1 MEFCSICHAG
11 CCRSMNVDVT
21 GYDILKIHN
30 TLGLNLPL
38 FITALRQ
45 EGEKYEENR
54 GRLAMFKFA
63 DLAPDI
69 YYKLILQSVP
79 TNIFGENS
87 SKCIFLM
94 EWNPQKFGLN
104 EPITARCG
112 IYNLR
117 PLTCRTFPTK
127 LNENLE
133 PVMLDPYTTY
143 QQLKDE
149 YWQNPAYRLCP
160 KAVEEPDYKN
170 FSEQYYKDLY
180 EQHNEMNFFVK
191 VAEKWNQNPE
201 VSDNLLDFLKKEY
214 ANRLLPPENKK

>member
-30 TLGLNLPL
+30 TLGLSLPL

-143 QQLKDE
+143 QQLKTILAKSCL
-149 YWQNPAYRLCP
+149 QALSKSCRRTGF
-160 KAVEEPDYKN
+160 KN

-180 EQHNEMNFFVK
+180 NNIIEMNFFGK
-191 VAEKWNQNPE
+191 LLKSGIKNPE
-201 VSDNLLDFLKKEY
+201 VSDNLLDFLKKNTQQ
-214 ANRLLPPENKK
+214 AFTAENKK